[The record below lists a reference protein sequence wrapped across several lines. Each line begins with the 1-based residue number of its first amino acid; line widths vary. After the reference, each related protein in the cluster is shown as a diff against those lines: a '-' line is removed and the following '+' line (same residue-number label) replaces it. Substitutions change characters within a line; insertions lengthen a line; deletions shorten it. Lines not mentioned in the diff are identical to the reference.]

1 MTKKLLFLFL
11 VMGSSLIMAQ
21 NLSVTTTVCSDASS
35 VRMTGP
41 WWQWGLTSGPEA
53 SDNGDG
59 TWTFTFNPAPNAD
72 MEYLLI
78 VDGIM
83 ENLVGSNIASQNWS
97 CTPVTDQATFAN
109 R

>member
-41 WWQWGLTSGPEA
+41 WWQWE
-53 SDNGDG
+53 
-59 TWTFTFNPAPNAD
+59 FNF
-72 MEYLLI
+72 
-78 VDGIM
+78 
-83 ENLVGSNIASQNWS
+83 WS
-97 CTPVTDQATFAN
+97 RGF
-109 R
+109 

>member
-11 VMGSSLIMAQ
+11 VMGSSFIMAQ

-41 WWQWGLTSGPEA
+41 WWGWSINAGPEA
-53 SDNGDG
+53 SNNGDG
-59 TWTFTFNPAPNAD
+59 TWTFTFNPAPDAD

-97 CTPVTDQATFAN
+97 CTPVTDQVN
-109 R
+109 LC